1 MYLWSDLEQK
11 INWSEEAELGFGR
24 SALKQSFRENG
35 LNFHRKSQ
43 ITNIGL
49 ASREFWPK
57 KEPKAMVARQLF
69 YKFCS
74 II

>member
-57 KEPKAMVARQLF
+57 KSQKRWLLDNYFTNFVQ
-69 YKFCS
+69 
-74 II
+74 